1 MPWESTLL
9 LVLSR
14 GIYIT
19 SPDSFKAWF
28 PYFSRPVTMPE
39 IYSLSIMLN
48 RSSGGERQPP

>member
-1 MPWESTLL
+1 MPRESTLL

-19 SPDSFKAWF
+19 SPDSFKVWF

-48 RSSGGERQPP
+48 RSSGG

>member
-1 MPWESTLL
+1 MPRESTLL

-28 PYFSRPVTMPE
+28 PYFSRPATTPE
-39 IYSLSIMLN
+39 IYSRSII
-48 RSSGGERQPP
+48 